1 MTWPLS
7 RCGRLGRQR
16 PPTARSITA
25 RVSNDEAVPR
35 AQARSRSPTASPPG
49 SASSRM
55 TTSASLTVGGASSY
69 APDVRPYSQH
79 RPSLAVD
86 RDARSSTGRLQS
98 SATISNGT
106 HSSCVGPGFDS
117 RGGSLSRLDI
127 PPGQA
132 AGTRA
137 GPDGDPGA
145 NSF

>member
-49 SASSRM
+49 
-55 TTSASLTVGGASSY
+55 
-69 APDVRPYSQH
+69 
-79 RPSLAVD
+79 
-86 RDARSSTGRLQS
+86 
-98 SATISNGT
+98 
-106 HSSCVGPGFDS
+106 PGFDS